1 MKVLQVLYSG
11 LGGHG
16 NVFFS
21 FIAAD
26 EDKENEYEAIFAGV
40 EDIREEYIKKSDEF
54 DIEWNFIKKRKRL
67 DIDFNKKFIATI
79 KNSQCSIILL
89 NGSRFIILAKI
100 AAFISKNK
108 KKIMVTETQAN
119 QLKTKAEWLWFILA
133 MVFADSIVFLTDS
146 FRDEIKKKLSLF
158 YNAGKIAVINNGL
171 DLAIFK
177 PAVKLPDKTIVL
189 GMQSRIVPIKDHAT
203 LLRAFALLQQKYPE
217 LVMQLKIAGDGEAL
231 AEMKQLAA
239 DLKIDNAVTFTG
251 MLNEVELVAFLQSLD
266 IYIHASLGETMST
279 AIMQA
284 MACKLPIIA
293 SDVAGINNMIK
304 NNDTGILVPVKNEA
318 ALAEAISVII
328 HNSTKAETLKQSAYN
343 FAVLNYSNKTMFVKY
358 QAVFESLSIK

>member
-1 MKVLQVLYSG
+1 MKILQVLYSG

-26 EDKENEYEAIFAGV
+26 EDKKNDYEAIFAGV
-40 EDIREEYIKKSDEF
+40 EDIRAEYVKKSDELEV
-54 DIEWNFIKKRKRL
+54 EWTFIKKRKRL
-67 DIDFNKKFIATI
+67 DIDFNKKFIAAI

-108 KKIMVTETQAN
+108 KKVMVTETQAN
-119 QLKTKAEWLWFILA
+119 HLKTKAEWLWLILA
-133 MVFADSIVFLTDS
+133 MVFADNIVFLTDS

-158 YNAGKIAVINNGL
+158 YNAGKIAVVNNGL
-171 DLAIFK
+171 DLAIFRPAIK
-177 PAVKLPDKTIVL
+177 PPGKTIVL

-203 LLRAFALLQQKYPE
+203 LLRAFALLQNQYPE
-217 LVMQLKIAGDGEAL
+217 LVMQLKLAGDGESL
-231 AEMKQLAA
+231 AGMKQLAA
-239 DLKIDNAVTFTG
+239 DLKIDNAVLFTG
-251 MLNEVELVAFLQSLD
+251 LLNEADLVAFLQSLD

-328 HNSTKAETLKQSAYN
+328 NNSTKADALKESAYK
-343 FAVLNYSNKTMFVKY
+343 FAVLNYSNKTMFAKY
-358 QAVFESLSIK
+358 QSVFESLLIK